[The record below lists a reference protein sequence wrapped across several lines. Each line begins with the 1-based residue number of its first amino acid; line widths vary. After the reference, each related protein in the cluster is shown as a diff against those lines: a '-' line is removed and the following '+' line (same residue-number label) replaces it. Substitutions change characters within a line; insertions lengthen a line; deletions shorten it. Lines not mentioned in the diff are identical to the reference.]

1 MEVVAEDDCPI
12 KFRNY
17 RPMDKTLF
25 KYCVNPPKD
34 YQKDDKESTTANNKR
49 KLTQNMDGE
58 MDIDEEIEET
68 PQQTPTELAKANLQ
82 KKSINEKK
90 KPASGLTSTQE
101 LLEKYSLSSSNI
113 IAEELAKYQLD
124 DSDDDMM
131 GSGGI
136 GSNPSY
142 ILPKKIN
149 WDLKKQLMPKLDKLK
164 KRTQKA
170 IVEMLRE
177 KFAKEDNDD
186 ENEEEGKKGNR
197 KDQTS

>member
-1 MEVVAEDDCPI
+1 MEVIVDDNCPI

-34 YQKDDKESTTANNKR
+34 SQKDEEGSLATNNKR
-49 KLTQNMDGE
+49 KLTQNTDGE
-58 MDIDEEIEET
+58 MDIDEEAEET
-68 PQQTPTELAKANLQ
+68 TPPETLAKANLQ
-82 KKSINEKK
+82 KKPIEEKK
-90 KPASGLTSTQE
+90 KSASGLTSTQE
-101 LLEKYSLSSSNI
+101 LLERYSISSSNI

-124 DSDDDMM
+124 DSDDDVM
-131 GSGGI
+131 GGG
-136 GSNPSY
+136 GMNPSY

-149 WDLKKQLMPKLDKLK
+149 WDLKKQIAPKLEKLK

-177 KFAKEDNDD
+177 KFSKENNDD
-186 ENEEEGKKGNR
+186 DDGGGELTKGNG
-197 KDQTS
+197 KD